1 MQTIKKGPVVTVL
14 FNWFILRAFSLGK
27 LNRGTSFLSPHSSPS
42 LSVIVTSPLHSF
54 LREFGE
60 SEVVLR
66 C

>member
-1 MQTIKKGPVVTVL
+1 MQAVKKGPVVTVL

-27 LNRGTSFLSPHSSPS
+27 LNRGTSFLSPYSSPS